1 MAMENPFYKTRNI
14 GRILTFGMI
23 VLIVAVM
30 AIAAAV
36 YLQYRETGNFF
47 NNVVEISEVD
57 NTATDIRHKLL
68 SLSISGNVNSRDL
81 ISENRDQVVEML
93 ENLQNQQQKK
103 GWLAPKITP
112 EMVEALK
119 KARLAWEDMQEVVD
133 DLIQNQSFW
142 DRLTTLRQSNDTAS
156 PQWVDLQREAERY
169 SSLLQISHNDT
180 VEPLEELTTQLHQ
193 LSHLYSSAEPNP
205 YIVVAI
211 VILVLIIIGTLFY
224 IAYNVIH
231 DVREREQAAESE
243 AKRNQEAILKL
254 LEETTKMADGD
265 ITVRAT
271 VDEAITGAI
280 ADALN
285 FTLEE
290 ISALIRRINSTADQV
305 ANETESAQEVS
316 EKLFIAAQQQSREIE
331 QTANTV
337 LQVTQSIS
345 EVADSAGESASVA
358 QQSLDAA
365 GKGAQAVTSQINSM
379 ADIRAQIQDTAKR
392 IKRLGDSSLEIGE
405 IVSMISDI
413 TDQTNVLAL
422 NAAIQAASAGE
433 AGRGFAVVAEEV
445 QRLAERSAEATK
457 QIAAIV
463 KTIQSDTQD
472 AVSAMERSTSG
483 VVEGTRLSEQAGE
496 ALADIERVTNRLA
509 ELIRNI
515 SKQTRAQAMSVDEV
529 RADISK
535 ILMATEA
542 ATKGSE
548 QTTVSINR
556 LSQAAAEL
564 RAAVSGFKV

>member
-1 MAMENPFYKTRNI
+1 MENPFYKTRNI